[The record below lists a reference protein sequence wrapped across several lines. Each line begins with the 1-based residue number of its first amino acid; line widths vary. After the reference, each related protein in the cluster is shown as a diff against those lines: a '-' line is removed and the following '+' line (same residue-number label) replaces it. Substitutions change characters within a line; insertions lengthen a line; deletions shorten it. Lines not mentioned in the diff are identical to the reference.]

1 MICIKK
7 EKLTK
12 DVLHKIKN
20 IDDLFYTDID
30 LSTSWYL
37 ERYNEEH
44 YGYLIYDDNN
54 CFGYIVS
61 VPIKKELWDALLNG
75 VMTNDYY
82 INPKMFINESDYNYI
97 VSCNILKEYQCNG
110 YGTMLMKELI
120 KESKGYLCALTVT
133 KEGFLLASKYLKLQ
147 NEINDNIEIMI
158 VKL

>member
-54 CFGYIVS
+54 CFERIMGCS
-61 VPIKKELWDALLNG
+61 IKWC
-75 VMTNDYY
+75 ND
-82 INPKMFINESDYNYI
+82 K
-97 VSCNILKEYQCNG
+97 
-110 YGTMLMKELI
+110 
-120 KESKGYLCALTVT
+120 
-133 KEGFLLASKYLKLQ
+133 
-147 NEINDNIEIMI
+147 
-158 VKL
+158 

>member
-1 MICIKK
+1 MKAKK

-97 VSCNILKEYQCNG
+97 VSRNLGTFKPILESLGLPPIGSKSISYFSNIRYN
-110 YGTMLMKELI
+110 TT
-120 KESKGYLCALTVT
+120 LT
-133 KEGFLLASKYLKLQ
+133 
-147 NEINDNIEIMI
+147 I
-158 VKL
+158 